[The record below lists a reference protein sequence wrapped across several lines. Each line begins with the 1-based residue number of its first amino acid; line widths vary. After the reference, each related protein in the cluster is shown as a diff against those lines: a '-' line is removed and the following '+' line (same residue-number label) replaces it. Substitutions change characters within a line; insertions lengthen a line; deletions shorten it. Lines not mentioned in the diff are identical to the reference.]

1 MRRPTIRH
9 ARCRAPRLTTAGLLV
24 LAACGAARA
33 QDASGQGLTVVPTF
47 GLTETL
53 TNNFNLSSTNRQSES
68 ITQISPGVQISKR
81 SGRVSGSLNYS
92 LNQLLYARNPKSDN
106 LQNTLA
112 ATLAAELI
120 QNHAFFNANASIT
133 QQSISAF
140 GAPANNSGLANGNR
154 SEVSTLG
161 VSPSVRGRLGRLA
174 EWNAALSWTGSH
186 SRGSG
191 LGNATARGANVG
203 LSGGSG
209 LVGWGLAASRQVSS
223 FRAGR
228 TTTDDQGTAT
238 LSVTPIPT
246 LRLSANAGREAQD
259 VLTGQRQW
267 QNTHGWAVGW
277 HPTDRTDI
285 EWREGRAYYGVSRNF
300 SFSHRM
306 ARSVWSYTDTRG
318 VVGAPNPNAAPQQLL
333 TLYDL
338 LLSICQRTS
347 SNPANCDAPVRAQ
360 LQQQGLSGDLAVGG
374 GFLVSGLTLQRSQIG
389 SVAVSGLLTTITF
402 SIFRTATQPL
412 GAGSAGGD
420 LATVTLLRQQGASLG
435 LSQRLTATSTLTA
448 TYLLQRTL
456 DAGAQPGN
464 RQRLALLGWTE
475 ALGPRTNAGLT
486 LRHTVFDSATNP
498 YQESAVIG
506 TFSMRF

>member
-1 MRRPTIRH
+1 
-9 ARCRAPRLTTAGLLV
+9 RAAALGLLA
-24 LAACGAARA
+24 LAACAGARA
-33 QDASGQGLTVVPTF
+33 QDATGQGLTIVPTF
-47 GLTETL
+47 GLSETL
-53 TNNFNLSSTNRQSES
+53 TDNSNLSASNRQSES

-81 SGRVSGSLNYS
+81 AGRVSGSLNYS
-92 LNQLLYARNPKSDN
+92 ANQLLYARKPKNDT
-106 LQNTLA
+106 LQNALNA
-112 ATLAAELI
+112 SLAAELVE
-120 QNHAFFNANASIT
+120 NHAFLNANASIS

-140 GAPANNSGLANGNR
+140 GAPANNSGLVNGNR

-174 EWNAALSWTGSH
+174 EWNAALNWTGTH
-186 SRGSG
+186 SRGSA
-191 LGNATARGANVG
+191 LGNATARGGNVG
-203 LSGGSG
+203 LNGGSG

-223 FRAGR
+223 FQAGR

-238 LSVTPIPT
+238 LSVTPIPS
-246 LRLSANAGREAQD
+246 LRLSVNEGREAQD
-259 VLTGQRQW
+259 VLTGRRQW
-267 QNTHGWAVGW
+267 QNTHGWAVAW

-285 EWREGRAYYGVSRNF
+285 ELREGRAYYGNSRNF

-338 LLSICQRTS
+338 LFSICQRTS
-347 SNPANCDAPVRAQ
+347 ANPANCDGPVRAQ
-360 LQQQGLSGDLAVGG
+360 LQQQGLSPNLVVGS
-374 GFLVSGLTLQRSQIG
+374 GFLASGLTVQRSQIG
-389 SVAVSGLLTTITF
+389 SVAVSGLLTTVTF
-402 SIFRTATQPL
+402 SVFRTATQPL
-412 GAGSAGGD
+412 GPGTTGGD
-420 LATVTLLRQQGASLG
+420 LATVSLLRQQGASLG
-435 LSQRLTATSTLTA
+435 LSQRLTATSNLTA

-464 RQRLALLGWTE
+464 RQRLALLGWNE
-475 ALGPRTNAGLT
+475 SLGPRTNVGLT

-506 TFSMRF
+506 TFFMRF